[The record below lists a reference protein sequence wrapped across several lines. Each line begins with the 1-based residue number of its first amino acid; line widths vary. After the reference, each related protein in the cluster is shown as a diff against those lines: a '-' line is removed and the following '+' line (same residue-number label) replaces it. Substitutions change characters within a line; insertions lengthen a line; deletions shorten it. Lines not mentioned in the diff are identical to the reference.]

1 VKRIEGEID
10 AIHELTREHD
20 RMVDRLT
27 NLEQIY
33 LDEARDYLAEHLEHA
48 DIGLLEQ
55 WIANEPSMQR
65 AVQIGLRKIAGIAA
79 KRRFVNEIRTQG
91 VEPLI
96 GQLGERRAKA
106 DTKRMKFARPKYA
119 NATLPDNAIMPAFD
133 DKANGLAQQRDKIS
147 RRTQALVA
155 ADNYAGFDLRND
167 QELWWIYLM
176 ESPPPRLAPSLYD
189 YYQRRPDVAPTT
201 DPDYVDMGPM
211 QGDVPGDAAARA
223 FIASDLEQRS
233 GYLS

>member
-1 VKRIEGEID
+1 MLEREDREGGASSHELSAHRRGRPRGNGEHDDIRLLSID

-106 DTKRMKFARPKYA
+106 DGRTFYGCDRFPVCRFTTNERPTA
-119 NATLPDNAIMPAFD
+119 
-133 DKANGLAQQRDKIS
+133 
-147 RRTQALVA
+147 
-155 ADNYAGFDLRND
+155 
-167 QELWWIYLM
+167 
-176 ESPPPRLAPSLYD
+176 
-189 YYQRRPDVAPTT
+189 
-201 DPDYVDMGPM
+201 
-211 QGDVPGDAAARA
+211 AAARP
-223 FIASDLEQRS
+223 SPGSTDPS
-233 GYLS
+233 